1 LKTSQSSKGEA
12 EASEAGGALTEFTI
26 PPLVPDGAC
35 SVFNYLIDLHKSV
48 SLLWITPGRRRGR
61 GRLRLNMR
69 KKMLPTILLVDDD
82 PLIRGLG
89 QELLEHLGYR
99 VETAGDGSEALKKFQ
114 GMKRVDL
121 VLLDYF
127 LPGQNGCE
135 VLKGFKLLDKRA
147 RVLVTSGFL
156 SFQDMAS
163 LKKEGASGMINK
175 PYRLKDLQ
183 HRIKAVLGG
192 QSGF

>member
-1 LKTSQSSKGEA
+1 
-12 EASEAGGALTEFTI
+12 
-26 PPLVPDGAC
+26 
-35 SVFNYLIDLHKSV
+35 
-48 SLLWITPGRRRGR
+48 
-61 GRLRLNMR
+61 MR
-69 KKMLPTILLVDDD
+69 KKPPTTILLVDDD

-89 QELLEHLGYR
+89 QELLEHLGYK

-135 VLKGFKLLDKRA
+135 VLKEFKLLDKRA
-147 RVLVTSGFL
+147 RVLVASGFL
-156 SFQDMAS
+156 SSQDLAS
-163 LKKEGASGMINK
+163 LKQEGASGMINK
-175 PYRLKDLQ
+175 PYRLTELQ

-192 QSGF
+192 RSGF

>member
-1 LKTSQSSKGEA
+1 MAPKPRP
-12 EASEAGGALTEFTI
+12 I
-26 PPLVPDGAC
+26 
-35 SVFNYLIDLHKSV
+35 
-48 SLLWITPGRRRGR
+48 
-61 GRLRLNMR
+61 
-69 KKMLPTILLVDDD
+69 ILLVDDD
-82 PLIRGLG
+82 PLIRVLG

-121 VLLDYF
+121 VLLVYY

-135 VLKGFKLLDKRA
+135 VLKEFKLLDKRA
-147 RVLVTSGFL
+147 RVLVASGFL
-156 SFQDMAS
+156 SSQDLAS
-163 LKKEGASGMINK
+163 LKKEGALGMINK

-192 QSGF
+192 RSGF